1 VKNIL
6 KHTWAVLDK
15 KEKKQFVALVI
26 PDIIISIADILSL
39 ALLLWIIRFYI
50 QPGDHTHLSFL
61 PRWLADKNS
70 IGFIALFFFLFSI
83 KNIVAWFVTKAWYTF
98 VGKVAV
104 RISGINLSA
113 YQDAEFD
120 EFINTDSSVH
130 LRRIGFQPVEF
141 CQYILSGIP
150 QILNQS
156 VLILLTIVAI
166 LLFNAKLFLL
176 LLLILLPPVIVIF
189 YFIKRGLNKI
199 RDDIKTGH
207 ERSFQHLLD
216 ALKGYVESNIY
227 GRNHFFLRRFVLSR
241 EKLSSSL
248 FKSLSIQSM
257 PPRIIEIFA
266 VLGLFILIAIA
277 KWSGNN
283 DTDYLIT
290 VGAFVGA
297 AYKIIPGIVKIINI
311 SGQINAYEFS
321 LLDLLQTQQK
331 LKNKKEKKTV
341 PAPASI
347 ELKNI
352 QFKYDQQPVLTNL
365 SFSVKQ
371 GDFLII
377 TGESGKGKTTIL
389 NLLLGFLSPASGTIH
404 IDDLPAGKEDIQNYW
419 SYISYVRQQSFFIH
433 DTLLRNI
440 TLEEENYDKKNLALA
455 LELSG
460 INKLAEGWPEGLD
473 KMITENGKN
482 ISGGQ
487 RQRIAIARA
496 VYKNAAVIILDE
508 PFNELDEE
516 SEHTLLQH
524 FKKLSQSG
532 KMVILITHNKSSVS
546 FADKTISLDAQ

>member
-15 KEKKQFVALVI
+15 KEKKQFVVLVI
-26 PDIIISIADILSL
+26 PDIIISIVDILSL
-39 ALLLWIIRFYI
+39 AMLLWIIRFYI
-50 QPGDHTHLSFL
+50 QPGSNTDLSFL
-61 PRWLADKNS
+61 PDWLADRNS
-70 IGFIALFFFLFSI
+70 VWFIALFLLLFGI

-104 RISGINLSA
+104 RISHMNLSA
-113 YQDAEFD
+113 YQEAEFD

-166 LLFNAKLFLL
+166 LLFNAQLFLL
-176 LLLILLPPVIVIF
+176 LLAILLPPVIAIF
-189 YFIKRGLNKI
+189 YFIKKGLNKI

-207 ERSFQHLLD
+207 EKSFQHLLD

-227 GRNHFFLRRFVLSR
+227 GRNPFFLRRFVQSR
-241 EKLSSSL
+241 EQLSSSL

-266 VLGLFILIAIA
+266 VLGLFVLIAIA
-277 KWSGNN
+277 KWFGN
-283 DTDYLIT
+283 DDADYLIT

-311 SGQINAYEFS
+311 SGQINAYQFS

-331 LKNKKEKKTV
+331 LKSKKEKKAV
-341 PAPASI
+341 ASPASV

-352 QFKYDQQPVLTNL
+352 HFWYNQQPVITNL
-365 SFSVKQ
+365 SFSVKK
-371 GDFLII
+371 GDFMII

-389 NLLLGFLSPASGTIH
+389 NLLLGFLSPASGNILINNTA
-404 IDDLPAGKEDIQNYW
+404 AGKEDIQAYW
-419 SYISYVRQQSFFIH
+419 PHISYVRQQSFFIH

-440 TLEEENYDKKNLALA
+440 TFEEENHHEKNLAFA
-455 LELSG
+455 LEVSG
-460 INKLAEGWPEGLD
+460 INKMLKAWPEGLN

-496 VYKNAAVIILDE
+496 VYKNAAMIILDE

-516 SEHTLLQH
+516 SEYTLLQH

-532 KMVILITHNKSSVS
+532 KIVILITHNKSTVS
-546 FADKTISLDAQ
+546 FADKIFSLDAG